1 MKPRLWMVLIL
12 GLLLTASSAAQ
23 DKDKDKTE
31 DAKEKA
37 VKEEMK
43 KFDGTWDVIFLERA
57 GQKLPME
64 KWKALNIQVIF
75 ADKKMTW
82 KMGGGS
88 SEATYQI
95 DPAKNPK
102 EIDIL
107 GEKNTKPEK
116 GIYKLEGDTLT
127 LCASE
132 SGGDRPTEFVSRSGT
147 SSMILVLKKA
157 K

>member
-1 MKPRLWMVLIL
+1 MKPRLWMVLTL

-23 DKDKDKTE
+23 DTDKEKKDE
-31 DAKEKA
+31 AKEKA

-43 KFDGTWDVIFLERA
+43 KLDGTWDVIHLERA

-64 KWKALNIQVIF
+64 KWKALNFQVVF
-75 ADKKMTW
+75 ADKKMTS

-88 SEATYQI
+88 SEATYQL

-102 EIDIL
+102 EIDII
-107 GEKNTKPEK
+107 EKNTKTEK

-127 LCASE
+127 VCASE
-132 SGGDRPTEFVSRSGT
+132 SNGDRPTEFATRSGT
-147 SSMILVLKKA
+147 SSLMMVLKKA